1 MATPIH
7 LKHSA
12 QAGRVPDA
20 GVLANGELAINTR
33 DVKAYIKNAD
43 GQVVQIAGTDNPT
56 NDGRYLRIDADASA
70 QTVES
75 TDPTTFDGLVEAGD
89 GVKVTGGAANSVSS
103 GGAAGT
109 YLNNSGNYVVALDN
123 SNHTNFSLENGVRVT
138 NSIPDGS
145 SGTAGFY
152 SQSDFRSVTG
162 TVDSHI
168 CIKAAATGG
177 GNKILDFKG
186 FVADSA
192 ENIVPNTADAVGYGY
207 YSDNNNN
214 TSKPNAK
221 FFNFFANGSAPNFFA
236 GSTYIGG
243 TATRNTLELWKSTLT
258 EEQKEQLSAGTLA
271 IPANVSTPGDGS
283 FARQWWYDQQSAED
297 QALIDSGELEYPK
310 HFQAENFVEP
320 FELGVTTTINLLS
333 NNGRGEFGGGVKIS
347 GGNEVGVDTGL
358 YYRNGTAELGLAR
371 QGVAQVTFERNRA
384 RRFLPDKD
392 GRSFGWQAWGALTQE
407 VTEAVGF
414 SSYFESSTEA
424 IPELTHYYA
433 NQLNDVTAAITKG
446 FAADSGLVNGTT
458 ATYAFY
464 SNIPNGPGP
473 ANYNF
478 YASNSAPNFFKG
490 QVKIGTDSDTEDPL
504 TTNSSILHLGVT
516 PNGTMTVS
524 RGATNPALTAI
535 GINRVGNTSGNLIT
549 FYQTG
554 TEVDSIQLD
563 GSGGI
568 TCGTS
573 DYRVKENIVDLPSAT
588 AAIKSLRPVNFNF
601 NWAPGTTRPGFIAHE
616 VSDVLPAAVVGDKDA
631 TVAIGTLADYDGT
644 VLETEVTEPDAS
656 ELTYTEM
663 VPDEHQTTAIDGEP
677 KMVEVTR
684 TKTWTE
690 TGTKPVY
697 QGVDQTKLIPL
708 LTKALQEALERIEA
722 LEAAAG
728 GASAAKATAKKK

>member
-1 MATPIH
+1 M
-7 LKHSA
+7 
-12 QAGRVPDA
+12 
-20 GVLANGELAINTR
+20 E
-33 DVKAYIKNAD
+33 
-43 GQVVQIAGTDNPT
+43 
-56 NDGRYLRIDADASA
+56 
-70 QTVES
+70 
-75 TDPTTFDGLVEAGD
+75 
-89 GVKVTGGAANSVSS
+89 
-103 GGAAGT
+103 
-109 YLNNSGNYVVALDN
+109 
-123 SNHTNFSLENGVRVT
+123 
-138 NSIPDGS
+138 
-145 SGTAGFY
+145 
-152 SQSDFRSVTG
+152 
-162 TVDSHI
+162 
-168 CIKAAATGG
+168 
-177 GNKILDFKG
+177 
-186 FVADSA
+186 
-192 ENIVPNTADAVGYGY
+192 
-207 YSDNNNN
+207 
-214 TSKPNAK
+214 
-221 FFNFFANGSAPNFFA
+221 
-236 GSTYIGG
+236 
-243 TATRNTLELWKSTLT
+243 STLT
-258 EEQKEQLSAGTLA
+258 EEQKEQLSPEHWLSQLTFLLLA
-271 IPANVSTPGDGS
+271 MVPLHVSGGMTS
-283 FARQWWYDQQSAED
+283 RAED

-478 YASNSAPNFFKG
+478 YAEGTAPNFFKG

-535 GINRVGNTSGNLIT
+535 GLNRVGNTSGNLIT
-549 FYQTG
+549 FYQSG

-563 GSGGI
+563 GSVLHLAHQI
-568 TCGTS
+568 TESKKTLLTFLVQLLPLNHCVLSTLTLTGLL
-573 DYRVKENIVDLPSAT
+573 VQHVLDLLLT
-588 AAIKSLRPVNFNF
+588 
-601 NWAPGTTRPGFIAHE
+601 

-656 ELTYTEM
+656 EPTYK
-663 VPDEHQTTAIDGEP
+663 DG
-677 KMVEVTR
+677 R
-684 TKTWTE
+684 
-690 TGTKPVY
+690 
-697 QGVDQTKLIPL
+697 
-708 LTKALQEALERIEA
+708 R
-722 LEAAAG
+722 
-728 GASAAKATAKKK
+728 ASDYCH